1 MPPETPRRDAPAP
14 RSRWLAR
21 GLLLLA
27 GVVLLLRL
35 IEFSDRHLVVDD
47 SYISF
52 RYAANLAAG
61 EGLVFN
67 LGDRVEGYTNF
78 LWTVL
83 LAGGA
88 AAGVDLVRLSQV
100 LGGLSALGCLVL
112 LALIS
117 RRVLPQDQPARPV
130 LVALPAL
137 LWAAM
142 GSQAQLAGSGMESIF
157 FVFWV
162 LLAVFLLFL
171 RDRPVA
177 AGVVFAL
184 AAMTRPEGGL
194 YGLIAGLLCLA
205 RVVRPRGDGDRRP
218 AWRRSWLLAVS
229 FLAIYGP
236 YFLWRYQYYGYLLP
250 NTFYVKVGDMT
261 AGRIERGWDLLVG
274 LIGDWGILPF
284 LVAAVA
290 ALALRQGRRP
300 GLPTW
305 SFLAA
310 SATYFVVVGGDFI
323 PYFGPRFLL
332 PALPALLLL
341 AAMGVGAAARPLGSG
356 RAAGAAASV
365 LAAALVGWAAFF
377 TFPADAR
384 ELRWLEYEME
394 GWEKLGRWMAGSVP
408 AEESIAVGAAGIV
421 PYYTGAPTIDMYG
434 LVDANIAHMPVRTTG
449 FIRVAHEKFAPRYVM
464 DRRPDHIVTYLTPDG
479 RSATGGLARV
489 GRRLTSCYE
498 WKLQVRVAEG
508 AAEGAPWLMPID
520 SFSPALYEQGFRAAL
535 LSRRP
540 DAPPGC

>member
-1 MPPETPRRDAPAP
+1 MPPETPRRDAPTS
-14 RSRWLAR
+14 RSRWLGR

-35 IEFSDRHLVVDD
+35 IEFSDPHLVVDD

-117 RRVLPQDQPARPV
+117 CRVLPQDQPARPV

-142 GSQAQLAGSGMESIF
+142 GSQAQLAGSGMESVF

-229 FLAIYGP
+229 FLALYGP